1 MRVKREQLL
10 GLGGA
15 LLLHLLLLSLLGIRL
30 PESKPQP
37 VAGGTVDTVIEAR
50 AVSEEDVMAPV
61 RQREAEETERQRRIE
76 TEQRAAAERRK
87 AEEQRKIE
95 AQRKEQEEA
104 RRKTEAQRKAQEEAK
119 RKAEADRQAL
129 AQRKAEEE
137 AKQKV
142 ADEAKRKAE
151 EQRKAE
157 EAVRKKVEQERLARE
172 EAQRREE
179 EAKRLTAEQ
188 AMRENMAAEQR
199 RLDAEAT
206 RARQTQLSRMKNEY
220 VAQIR
225 DKVQRNWLR
234 PAGSQGTLCTVL
246 IRQLPDGEV
255 VDVRTSRCDGDAV
268 FERSVE
274 NAVRRASPLPL
285 PADRELFA
293 REIEFN
299 FRPN

>member
-137 AKQKV
+137 AKQKA

-151 EQRKAE
+151 EQRKTE
-157 EAVRKKVEQERLARE
+157 EAARKKLEQERLARE
-172 EAQRREE
+172 EAQLL
-179 EAKRLTAEQ
+179 AAEQ

-206 RARQTQLSRMKNEY
+206 RARQTQLNRMQNEY
-220 VAQIR
+220 VAQIS
-225 DKVQRNWLR
+225 DKVRRNWLR

-255 VDVRTSRCDGDAV
+255 MDVRTSSCDGDAA

-274 NAVRRASPLPL
+274 NAVRRSSPLPL
-285 PADRELFA
+285 PAERELFA
-293 REIEFN
+293 REIEFH
-299 FRPN
+299 FRP